1 VSAVFLGQPD
11 GFAGAF
17 SQVVKLGA
25 FCLAASQGPDIDY
38 ARAMQRENTLDTFIV
53 NDSTHGEHFVYAAA
67 FAGDD
72 YAGEYLD
79 SLFIALFYFTVYI
92 DRVADLEVRQVGFQA
107 LAFDG
112 IQQFSF
118 QVYCSCIV
126 TGKIQSPAV

>member
-1 VSAVFLGQPD
+1 VFLGQPD

-67 FAGDD
+67 FA
-72 YAGEYLD
+72 
-79 SLFIALFYFTVYI
+79 LFYFTVYI